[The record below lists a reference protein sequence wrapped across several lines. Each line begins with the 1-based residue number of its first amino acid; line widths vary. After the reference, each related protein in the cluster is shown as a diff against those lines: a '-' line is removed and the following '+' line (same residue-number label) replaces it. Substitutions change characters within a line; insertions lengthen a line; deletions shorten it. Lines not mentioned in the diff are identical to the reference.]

1 MAHLSY
7 KQLLSVGTLALAAT
21 VVTTGCVDSSY
32 DFSEDID
39 LTMGLGSDGLTFPM
53 GDVEQIFLGDILEID
68 ENNVELDATNM
79 YYLVEEGSTTFKV
92 KVNNVNAS
100 FNNPTVRNSNPALTF
115 DQVVSQSGRPASTT
129 SVSISRNQTFDA
141 TADGKNY
148 ISMNVTDV
156 DPAIV
161 WVDNVDLAEQN
172 IYLKLQPSSSASA
185 NDLSRYFKVTTIKR
199 GSKVHFPELI
209 VISQLADPGKW
220 EITADATGTMLKAKR
235 DITVPANGI
244 LTSFKIN
251 RANLK
256 KAPVPDGN
264 KATKRFEFTDAETE
278 VTFAGSAIMTCTS
291 SCTMN
296 RGQSA
301 DFELSIKVGSP
312 NAGAKTPVTAT
323 KATGRFNPEINVDNP
338 DPIAIGNDL
347 PDFLQDDEVRVGVSN
362 PTIRFNV
369 DMTEVPAD
377 VQMSATLQGIKN
389 DQSLKTVV
397 IPGQTVGT
405 PRNYTLIN
413 KETSNWVY
421 FYQSGSPYDPAPEA
435 DGVVNPISVQVD
447 NISDLVEKIPETIE
461 VNLQPIAGT
470 PQLCVPVDR
479 NYTVELDRNYT
490 SSVDYKVFV
499 PFMFNGNVT
508 IVYTDE
514 SNDMNK
520 DVKDYAAEG
529 LHVTADA
536 ENTIPLDLEL
546 TLIPYDTEGQ
556 EIRGIHFSTAQ
567 IPAGT
572 YSDSGSTPTQAAL
585 TIEGTLDNPQLLSKL
600 DKIEYKVKAASGQD
614 TSSKKLMSTQY
625 VQLKN
630 LRLKLKGQVIG
641 DFND

>member
-53 GDVEQIFLGDILEID
+53 GDVEQILLGDILEID

-79 YYLVEEGSTTFKV
+79 YYLVEDGSTTFKV

-100 FNNPTVRNSNPALTF
+100 FNNPTVRNFNPALTF
-115 DQVVSQSGRPASTT
+115 DQVVSQSGLPASTT
-129 SVSISRNQTFDA
+129 SVPISRNRNFTA

-156 DPAIV
+156 DPAII
-161 WVDNVDLAEQN
+161 WVDNVDLVEQN

-185 NDLSRYFKVTTIKR
+185 NDLSRYFNVTTIKA
-199 GSKVHFPELI
+199 GSQVHFPKLI
-209 VISQLADPGKW
+209 AISQLADPGKW
-220 EITADATGTMLKAKR
+220 EITADATGTMLKAKT

-244 LTSFKIN
+244 LASFKLN

-264 KATKRFEFTDAETE
+264 KATKKFEFTDAETE
-278 VTFAGSAIMTCTS
+278 VTFAGSAIMTCTK

-301 DFELSIKVGSP
+301 DFELSIKVGST
-312 NAGAKTPVTAT
+312 NAGEKTPVTVT
-323 KATGRFNPEINVDNP
+323 NATGRFNPEINVDNP

-369 DMTEVPAD
+369 DMTSVPAD

-389 DQSLKTVV
+389 EQPLKTVV
-397 IPGQTVGT
+397 IPGQTDGT
-405 PRNYTLIN
+405 QRSYTVIN

-435 DGVVNPISVQVD
+435 DGVVNPINVQVD

-461 VNLQPIAGT
+461 VNLQSIAGT

-479 NYTVELDRNYT
+479 IYTVELGRNYT

-514 SNDMNK
+514 SDEMNE

-546 TLIPYDTEGQ
+546 SLIPYDTEGQ
-556 EIRGIHFSTAQ
+556 EIPGIHFTTAQ

-572 YSDSGSTPTQAAL
+572 YSDRGSTPIQAAL

-600 DKIEYKVKAASGQD
+600 DKIEYKVKAVSGQD